1 MQNMQNISPL
11 FFSSKTQIFKIAELE
26 WSINSRTCLGHLVLL
41 CLIMLESPCLEHK
54 RIGAS
59 DNKKLWGS
67 DFSILF
73 PRESIDH
80 FSFQSFFGFSSAWD
94 EKAVGADKSS
104 GKWKS
109 LWEKAQK
116 IGTASTKSGL
126 KPKFSRQEHN
136 ISSRSSQTLED
147 FSASERMKVFHNSKS
162 ETGTQRQVW

>member
-1 MQNMQNISPL
+1 MEQVTKRNCEEVTLLFGFPL
-11 FFSSKTQIFKIAELE
+11 PDKA
-26 WSINSRTCLGHLVLL
+26 SI
-41 CLIMLESPCLEHK
+41 I
-54 RIGAS
+54 
-59 DNKKLWGS
+59 
-67 DFSILF
+67 
-73 PRESIDH
+73 
-80 FSFQSFFGFSSAWD
+80 FSFQSSLGFCSARD